1 MTIALTEMPQSSEN
15 HAGQGKKKIKNVD
28 ILSVSCLIF
37 AANRIFFLISPDI
50 NCMSRYRKIFNRVL
64 TCLFFIALLS
74 INYKSLAAD
83 GQALFKA
90 NCASCHKPDKP
101 FTGPALKGWKD
112 RVPGGDWIYK
122 WVANS
127 AALIAS
133 GDEYAKKVFEANNK
147 VVMSAFGSQLKKEDV
162 DAILKYVDDYTD
174 TPPPVP
180 GGKTKPESDD
190 SLLFGILT
198 LVLALIAFILLQVN
212 SNLRKLSDEK
222 EGVMRPEPVP
232 FYRNKTYLMA
242 GILLLFGVGGY
253 YTINGAIGLGR
264 QQHYQPEQPIFYSHQ
279 VHAGTNQI
287 SCLYCHGG
295 AQDSKQASIPSV
307 NVCMNCHKSID
318 KYEGPDVLV
327 RENGTAVNG
336 TEEIQKL
343 YAYAGWNSATKKYND
358 DKNADGIPDGAKPIE
373 WVKIHNLPDHV
384 YFNHSQHVKVGKQQC
399 QTCHG
404 NIQQMP
410 EVYQF
415 TELSMGWCINCHRE
429 TKVDFYNK
437 DSKSGNK
444 FYSIYEKFH
453 NDLKNHKMDSV
464 TVEKIG
470 GTECQKCH
478 Y

>member
-1 MTIALTEMPQSSEN
+1 
-15 HAGQGKKKIKNVD
+15 
-28 ILSVSCLIF
+28 
-37 AANRIFFLISPDI
+37 
-50 NCMSRYRKIFNRVL
+50 MSRYRKIFNRIFTSISLV
-64 TCLFFIALLS
+64 FLLS
-74 INYKSLAAD
+74 FNNQSLAAD
-83 GQALFKA
+83 GAALFKA
-90 NCASCHKPDKP
+90 NCASCHKVDKD
-101 FTGPALKGWKD
+101 FSGPALKGWKE

-122 WVANS
+122 WIHSPIDQNDPYAT
-127 AALIAS
+127 AL
-133 GDEYAKKVFEANNK
+133 KNK
-147 VVMSAFGSQLKKEDV
+147 WKPTIMTSFPQLKNDDI
-162 DAILKYVDDYTD
+162 DAILKYVDEW
-174 TPPPVP
+174 VP
-180 GGKTKPESDD
+180 EDLSKGNATSKGADD
-190 SLLFGILT
+190 SSLLFGILT

-222 EGVMRPEPVP
+222 EGVLRPEPVP
-232 FYRNKTYLMA
+232 VYRNKTYLMA
-242 GILLLFGVGGY
+242 GILVLFAVGGY
-253 YTINGAIGLGR
+253 YTINGAIGMGR
-264 QQHYQPEQPIFYSHQ
+264 MQNYQPEQPIFYSHQ

-307 NVCMNCHKSID
+307 NTCMNCHKSIN
-318 KYEGPDVLV
+318 KYEGPDKLV
-327 RENGTAVNG
+327 RENGTAVDG

-343 YAYAGWNSATKKYND
+343 YAYAGWNPTTKTYNP
-358 DKNADGIPDGAKPIE
+358 DKNNDGVPDGAKPIE

-415 TELSMGWCINCHRE
+415 SNLSMGWCINCHRD

-437 DSKSGNK
+437 KDGSGNK
-444 FYSIYEKFH
+444 YYSIYEKFH
-453 NDLKNHKMDSV
+453 KDIANGKMDSV

>member
-1 MTIALTEMPQSSEN
+1 
-15 HAGQGKKKIKNVD
+15 
-28 ILSVSCLIF
+28 
-37 AANRIFFLISPDI
+37 
-50 NCMSRYRKIFNRVL
+50 MSRYRKILNRVFTSIFL
-64 TCLFFIALLS
+64 VVLLS
-74 INYKSLAAD
+74 INIQASAAD
-83 GQALFKA
+83 GEALFKA
-90 NCASCHKPDKP
+90 NCASCHKPDKD

-122 WVANS
+122 WIANS
-127 AALIAS
+127 
-133 GDEYAKKVFEANNK
+133 GDLRETEPYAKALFAKWNK
-147 VVMSAFGSQLKKEDV
+147 TQMTAFGTQLKKEDI
-162 DAILKYVDDYTD
+162 DAILKYVDDYTPP
-174 TPPPVP
+174 TPPVGDPNAK
-180 GGKTKPESDD
+180 GAEDN

-232 FYRNKTYLMA
+232 AYKNKTYLMA
-242 GILLLFGVGGY
+242 GILVLFAVGGY
-253 YTINGAIGLGR
+253 YTINGAIGMGR
-264 QQHYQPEQPIFYSHQ
+264 MKNYQPKQPIFYSHQ

-307 NVCMNCHKSID
+307 NTCMNCHKSIN
-318 KYEGPDVLV
+318 KYEGPDKLV
-327 RENGTAVNG
+327 REDGTAVDG
-336 TEEIQKL
+336 TAEIQKL
-343 YAYAGWNSATKKYND
+343 YEYAGWNATTKTYNPD
-358 DKNADGIPDGAKPIE
+358 NDNNGIPDGAKPIE

-415 TELSMGWCINCHRE
+415 TDLSMGWCINCHRE

-437 DSKSGNK
+437 EDGSGNK
-444 FYSIYEKFH
+444 YYSIYEKFH
-453 NDLKNHKMDSV
+453 KDLKNHKMDSV